1 MKRLAL
7 AVFDIKP
14 LQFSRENKGRAR
26 ERGGGVQR
34 KLHATLCRCSSMD
47 KISPLFFF
55 SQAISGF
62 GKKWDKFLRRNESR
76 M

>member
-26 ERGGGVQR
+26 ERGGGGAKKVACHFVEMLKHGQN
-34 KLHATLCRCSSMD
+34 
-47 KISPLFFF
+47 ISPLFFF
-55 SQAISGF
+55 SSNFRIW
-62 GKKWDKFLRRNESR
+62 KEVR
-76 M
+76 